1 MDILADQPSIIAEET
16 SLSYDD
22 SVPYSEL
29 PPVETSHSSSSLAER
44 ISHTKVYLVSD
55 AIATR
60 TGKRKYED
68 NDLEEDMEEDVS
80 DPTLRD
86 NAILLHGPPIS
97 HVPTENIFAYTTH
110 FDAHPI
116 GLEWIDDTTCILVFS
131 TKAAARGAFRYLAKS
146 HAEEPSEEGFI
157 TAKPI
162 PIAFWPPEERINKS
176 LGKGE
181 GLKGA
186 IRMRW
191 ALTLDVKKHG
201 ARVESEFYKK
211 YGSNAGKAGYDEERQ
226 AKKRRGELG
235 ERNEAEERAKL
246 DEDLDAFLA
255 EDPDMP
261 PSPPSK
267 MRADY
272 VTRERHSAPGRG
284 PQPSLESRLAAPFP
298 RRGHR
303 DYSHRREHDKVARN
317 RREERPKKTQEDLDA
332 ELDAFLNSRD

>member
-1 MDILADQPSIIAEET
+1 MRPASCYT
-16 SLSYDD
+16 SL
-22 SVPYSEL
+22 L
-29 PPVETSHSSSSLAER
+29 ASH
-44 ISHTKVYLVSD
+44 IYT
-55 AIATR
+55 
-60 TGKRKYED
+60 
-68 NDLEEDMEEDVS
+68 DVS

-97 HVPTENIFAYTTH
+97 HVPTENIFAYATH

-146 HAEEPSEEGFI
+146 HAEEPSDEGFI

-186 IRMRW
+186 IQMRW
-191 ALTLDVKKHG
+191 ALTLDVKKRG
-201 ARVESEFYKK
+201 AKSESQFYKK
-211 YGSNAGKAGYDEERQ
+211 YGTHAGKAGQEDERP
-226 AKKRRGELG
+226 AKKRRGESG
-235 ERNEAEERAKL
+235 ERNEAVERARL
-246 DEDLDAFLA
+246 DDDLDAFLA
-255 EDPDMP
+255 EDPDAPP

-272 VTRERHSAPGRG
+272 VNRGGKSLLERTSGLHS
-284 PQPSLESRLAAPFP
+284 SLESRLTASHP

-303 DYSHRREHDKVARN
+303 DDDHHQSHDREPRSRRV
-317 RREERPKKTQEDLDA
+317 ERPKKTQEDLDA

>member
-1 MDILADQPSIIAEET
+1 MGVYAAVFELHTDIL
-16 SLSYDD
+16 L
-22 SVPYSEL
+22 L
-29 PPVETSHSSSSLAER
+29 
-44 ISHTKVYLVSD
+44 
-55 AIATR
+55 
-60 TGKRKYED
+60 
-68 NDLEEDMEEDVS
+68 DVS

-97 HVPTENIFAYTTH
+97 HVPTENIFAYATH
-110 FDAHPI
+110 FDSHPM

-186 IRMRW
+186 IMMRW
-191 ALTLDVKKHG
+191 ALTLDVKKRG
-201 ARVESEFYKK
+201 AKKESEFYKK
-211 YGSNAGKAGYDEERQ
+211 YGSNAGRAGQEEDRP
-226 AKKRRGELG
+226 AKKRRGEFG
-235 ERNEAEERAKL
+235 ELTEAEERAKL
-246 DEDLDAFLA
+246 DQDLDAFLA
-255 EDPDMP
+255 EDPDAP

-272 VTRERHSAPGRG
+272 VDRERRPRG
-284 PQPSLESRLAAPFP
+284 SLESRLAAPHWS
-298 RRGHR
+298 HR
-303 DYSHRREHDKVARN
+303 DGAHHNGGHDRPARTRRT
-317 RREERPKKTQEDLDA
+317 ERPRKTQEDLDA
-332 ELDAFLNSRD
+332 ELDAFLNSRE

>member
-1 MDILADQPSIIAEET
+1 M
-16 SLSYDD
+16 
-22 SVPYSEL
+22 
-29 PPVETSHSSSSLAER
+29 
-44 ISHTKVYLVSD
+44 
-55 AIATR
+55 
-60 TGKRKYED
+60 
-68 NDLEEDMEEDVS
+68 S

-97 HVPTENIFAYTTH
+97 HLPTENIFAYATH

-146 HAEEPSEEGFI
+146 HAEEPSDEGFI

-191 ALTLDVKKHG
+191 ALTLDVKKKG
-201 ARVESEFYKK
+201 AQKESEFYKK
-211 YGSNAGKAGYDEERQ
+211 YGTSAGKPDQDPADSRPV
-226 AKKRRGELG
+226 KRHRGERG
-235 ERNEAEERAKL
+235 EFEDAQERARL
-246 DEDLDAFLA
+246 DQDLDSFLA
-255 EDPDMP
+255 EGDPDP
-261 PSPPSK
+261 PRIPSPPSK
-267 MRADY
+267 MRSDHMDLSGKSLLDRTSDLRYHPA
-272 VTRERHSAPGRG
+272 T
-284 PQPSLESRLAAPFP
+284 LESRIGPSGSHHS
-298 RRGHR
+298 RHRGDEDVDR
-303 DYSHRREHDKVARN
+303 IRHRRDNGNWGRGRPHRAQRT
-317 RREERPKKTQEDLDA
+317 ERPKVTQEDLDA